1 MENHQSVVYII
12 GGAWTY
18 QHCKY
23 SYVGVTN
30 NLRRRLKQHRGQ
42 LKGGAVYTK
51 RSRDWRI
58 IAVVGGLLK
67 RKTALQLEWSLKHCR
82 KRCVGHTPLQ
92 RRVNA
97 LWHVLSKAE
106 SWTRSS
112 PRTADLLQTIW
123 VWWQPALVHTA
134 LSLKN
139 WEHLPE
145 ATQPSEST
153 DSLKQRLSSP
163 VKKASSLPVLKS

>member
-12 GGAWTY
+12 GGAWTHE
-18 QHCKY
+18 HCKY

-82 KRCVGHTPLQ
+82 GRAGGHTSLQ
-92 RRVNA
+92 RRIAA

-106 SWTRSS
+106 RWTHKG
-112 PRTADLLQTIW
+112 PHTHDLLHTLW
-123 VWWQPALVHTA
+123 VWWQPALVDHA
-134 LSLKN
+134 LSFKD
-139 WEHLPE
+139 WSHLPNRV
-145 ATQPSEST
+145 QPSVSS
-153 DSLKQRLSSP
+153 DNLRQRLSSP
-163 VKKASSLPVLKS
+163 A